1 MPWSGIFV
9 LFRWDGPI
17 RNLRVFVTVSSPLG
31 AGKMTD
37 EAAPLPFLAG
47 KERTV
52 IHHLKQPSLIG
63 LRNNYGNS

>member
-37 EAAPLPFLAG
+37 EAGGA
-47 KERTV
+47 
-52 IHHLKQPSLIG
+52 S
-63 LRNNYGNS
+63 

>member
-31 AGKMTD
+31 VGKMTD
-37 EAAPLPFLAG
+37 EAVGGRAYISRRA
-47 KERTV
+47 RTESESDGQEWEA
-52 IHHLKQPSLIG
+52 LTAKLG
-63 LRNNYGNS
+63 T